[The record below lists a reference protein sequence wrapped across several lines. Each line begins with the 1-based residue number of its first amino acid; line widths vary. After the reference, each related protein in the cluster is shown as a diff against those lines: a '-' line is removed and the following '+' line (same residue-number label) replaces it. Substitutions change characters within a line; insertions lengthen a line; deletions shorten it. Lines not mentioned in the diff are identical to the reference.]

1 MDLVAL
7 SARLARRW
15 WLVVGLAAVAA
26 LGAATADA
34 TKTDEGKTVIQFVL
48 RPDASVTNDDL
59 PGTLEALKSDGTL
72 VQTVIGVMRNRAIL
86 RRAADDAGLTLTP
99 EYAAEANADP
109 GSTLIVATL
118 TGPDRAVLA
127 RLATGYERE
136 ASLYVASSYSA
147 YVLERLSTTPAPA
160 GSGPG
165 GVQVVIVALLLGG
178 ALGVLLVVA
187 ELRLEPQLRRLRA
200 GRRAGSGAEPPAGEV
215 EAEPAPGRPPTPP
228 PLLRRESNGHSTRP
242 PSWRAPWQSG
252 AASRVED
259 ED

>member
-86 RRAADDAGLTLTP
+86 RRAADDAGITLTP
-99 EYAAEANADP
+99 DYTATATADP
-109 GSTLIVATL
+109 GSTVIEATL
-118 TGPDRAVLA
+118 TGPDRGELA
-127 RLATGYERE
+127 RLAPGYERE
-136 ASLYVASSYSA
+136 SSLYVASSYSA
-147 YVLERLSTTPAPA
+147 YVLERLSTNPAPA
-160 GSGPG
+160 DG
-165 GVQVVIVALLLGG
+165 GAGGAQVVIVALLLGG
-178 ALGVLLVVA
+178 ALGVLLVAA
-187 ELRLEPQLRRLRA
+187 ELRLEPQLRRLKTGPRD
-200 GRRAGSGAEPPAGEV
+200 GPAEEAATDTAPPA
-215 EAEPAPGRPPTPP
+215 PPTP
-228 PLLRRESNGHSTRP
+228 LVRRESNGHSTRP
-242 PSWRAPWQSG
+242 PSWREPWRSP
-252 AASRVED
+252 AASRSED